1 MDTKELSEDVQT
13 SETAPSPISAD
24 TSEISPETLNQS
36 SGVQESVTDEILSQP
51 EPVPDVK
58 ETFIE
63 PPSKSCEPAAE
74 LSDTAPESIEPIS
87 ESIEPAEPIPES
99 AEPAEPI
106 PESAEPDKPTGTELL
121 EETKTESEVGA
132 PQEIENA
139 AIKKELTEIIKEI
152 DDTVGMEEDSEEIIQ
167 EGPDGEV
174 LKQCL
179 KAAIL
184 TPLCTNPEYHS
195 FLLLNGV
202 NLKFYSLFMSLNGVN
217 P

>member
-87 ESIEPAEPIPES
+87 I
-99 AEPAEPI
+99 EPAEPI
-106 PESAEPDKPTGTELL
+106 PESAEPDKPIGTELL

-174 LKQCL
+174 LKQS
-179 KAAIL
+179 AIL